1 MERVAFLVERT
12 GERITCLLNPES
24 VVMRRL
30 AGVRSRSGATG
41 IVTGQAL
48 TDDPLLATGGGTTE
62 IDLDLLFDVAIA
74 RELAPTPVATAEVPT
89 STEIAA
95 EIPAAVPPVE
105 TDVRELTR
113 PLWNLAEN
121 GQGTNGYGAP
131 PVVRFIWGRAWNVLG
146 IVVAIAER
154 LERFTQGGMPQRSWL
169 RLRLRRVTETEAR
182 PAPTAP
188 VTPQF
193 EPPTLTAPAEGA
205 EEAPSVELPVDPDGM
220 PQMRHDQIAAEYFGD
235 PLYGR
240 LIAAYNN
247 IDDPLSIPE
256 GTVLRLP
263 PLPGGTPS

>member
-1 MERVAFLVERT
+1 
-12 GERITCLLNPES
+12 
-24 VVMRRL
+24 MRRL
-30 AGVRSRSGATG
+30 AGVRPRTSATG

-74 RELAPTPVATAEVPT
+74 RELAPAPIAAVAAPGAAEVPAEVPA
-89 STEIAA
+89 EIAA
-95 EIPAAVPPVE
+95 PVPPAE

-169 RLRLRRVTETEAR
+169 RLRLRRVTESEAQ
-182 PAPTAP
+182 PAAAPP

-193 EPPTLTAPAEGA
+193 EPPALTAPSAGA
-205 EEAPSVELPVDPDGM
+205 EEAPSVELLVDPDGM
-220 PQMRHDQIAAEYFGD
+220 PQMRHDQIAAEHFGD

-247 IDDPLSIPE
+247 IDDPLNIPE

-263 PLPGGTPS
+263 PVAGGGAS

>member
-1 MERVAFLVERT
+1 MERVAFLVEST
-12 GERITCLLNPES
+12 GERITCLLNPEA

-30 AGVRSRSGATG
+30 AGLSPRTGATG

-62 IDLDLLFDVAIA
+62 IDLDLLFDVDIA
-74 RELAPTPVATAEVPT
+74 RELAPARVETVEVPGA
-89 STEIAA
+89 TEAA
-95 EIPAAVPPVE
+95 APAGAALVE
-105 TDVRELTR
+105 MDVRELTR

-121 GQGTNGYGAP
+121 GPGTNGYGAP

-146 IVVAIAER
+146 VVMAIAER

-169 RLRLRRVTETEAR
+169 RLRLRRVTESDAR
-182 PAPTAP
+182 PAPAPP

-193 EPPTLTAPAEGA
+193 EPPQLAAPSEAM
-205 EEAPSVELPVDPDGM
+205 EEAPSVELTVDPDGM
-220 PQMRHDQIAAEYFGD
+220 PQKRHDQIGAEYFGD

-240 LIAAYNN
+240 LIAEYNN
-247 IDDPLSIPE
+247 IDDPLNIPE

-263 PLPGGTPS
+263 PLPGGATS